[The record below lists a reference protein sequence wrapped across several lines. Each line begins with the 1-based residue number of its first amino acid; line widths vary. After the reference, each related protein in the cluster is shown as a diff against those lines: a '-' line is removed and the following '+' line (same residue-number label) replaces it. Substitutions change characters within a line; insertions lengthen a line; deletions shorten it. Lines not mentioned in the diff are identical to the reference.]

1 MLRKIVFGAILV
13 LVALSVVFSIVGVLA
28 VWNRRNSSTM
38 GNDQARLGSQ
48 PSVGS

>member
-28 VWNRRNSSTM
+28 VWNPAELFNY
-38 GNDQARLGSQ
+38 G
-48 PSVGS
+48 